1 MKNTLVYLSPYKEER
16 YTEELKLK
24 VEELTCSVAM
34 EFKHIRQE
42 FLTQNRKVDEC
53 LVLFEVSSFFY
64 GILNKIKV
72 TFNNTF

>member
-42 FLTQNRKVDEC
+42 FLTQNRKSMNVWFC
-53 LVLFEVSSFFY
+53 L
-64 GILNKIKV
+64 K
-72 TFNNTF
+72 